1 MSKSPITHAA
11 ALEALAHL
19 HHAATGFVAKGGFDS
34 MAVLFDALSKAAL
47 VLDATAKATPADQ
60 YTAAKQAKQA
70 AKAKLKDGQI

>member
-19 HHAATGFVAKGGFDS
+19 HHASTGFVAKGGFDS

-47 VLDATAKATPADQ
+47 VLDATAKAAPAEA
-60 YTAAKQAKQA
+60 YCHLKQAKA
-70 AKAKLKDGQI
+70 EAKAKLKAGQI